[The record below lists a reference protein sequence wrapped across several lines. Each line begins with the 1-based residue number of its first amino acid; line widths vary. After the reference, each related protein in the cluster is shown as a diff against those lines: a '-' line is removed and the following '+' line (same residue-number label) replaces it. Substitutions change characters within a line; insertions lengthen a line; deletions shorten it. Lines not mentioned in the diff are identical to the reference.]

1 LGRGDVIALDMG
13 RAALDSQPGAAR
25 PTQPGAGC
33 LHMNICITM
42 GGGEGRHDR
51 RGDGGATLGS
61 LGFALQGALQ
71 CLIEGGFRFFVLLL
85 TNETLLV
92 FDFEFEKFFFQA
104 FEQL

>member
-1 LGRGDVIALDMG
+1 MNLRTLTGRNCFEHG
-13 RAALDSQPGAAR
+13 SSCAR
-25 PTQPGAGC
+25 QT
-33 LHMNICITM
+33 T
-42 GGGEGRHDR
+42 GGGSPHATRGRLPPHEHLHHR

-92 FDFEFEKFFFQA
+92 FDFEFEEFFFQA

>member
-1 LGRGDVIALDMG
+1 
-13 RAALDSQPGAAR
+13 
-25 PTQPGAGC
+25 
-33 LHMNICITM
+33 MNICITM
-42 GGGEGRHDR
+42 CGGEGRHDR

-71 CLIEGGFRFFVLLL
+71 CLIEGGLRFFVLLL